1 MREKLMETAKYEAI
15 KKSRRVLVIRNKE
28 TGTTATM
35 ELKKEVTMYDA
46 RMGLKFF
53 GDLQDEVS
61 ELSINQVELK

>member
-53 GDLQDEVS
+53 GDLQDDAAEFS
-61 ELSINQVELK
+61 KEEGKR

>member
-46 RMGLKFF
+46 KMGLKFF